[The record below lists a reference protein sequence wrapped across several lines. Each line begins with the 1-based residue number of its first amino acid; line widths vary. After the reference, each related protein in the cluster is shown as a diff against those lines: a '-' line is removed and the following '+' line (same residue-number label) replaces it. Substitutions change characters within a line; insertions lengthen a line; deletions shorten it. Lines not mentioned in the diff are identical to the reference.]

1 MGNLQQVKN
10 KETLLLSHLRNNSRE
25 KLTSISKKTGIP
37 IATLFYL
44 LKELEGN
51 RYTKSTILLNFENLG
66 YHSHAQIFLKVNRED
81 KLKVR
86 IFLEKQDSVNTVYK
100 TNNGWDFIIETVH
113 NNIKQLDKFIE
124 KIDENF
130 EIKNHQIHYLIEEV
144 KKEDFMKNKD
154 SFIC

>member
-81 KLKVR
+81 KLKAR
-86 IFLEKQDSVNTVYK
+86 TFLEKQDSVNTVYK